1 MSLLHPVG
9 RHRINLAEQRNQLE
23 QQLDQAGIE
32 LSGMR
37 LDLKQAVAEIRRL
50 QRQVI
55 RDAAEKERLR
65 QAVVDSRPRIRV
77 VDTQLVRPYAPV
89 VQLPYVSP
97 ADTPQQRSA

>member
-9 RHRINLAEQRNQLE
+9 RHRLSLADQRNQLE

-37 LDLKQAVAEIRRL
+37 LDLEHAAAEIRRL
-50 QRQVI
+50 QRQTT
-55 RDAAEKERLR
+55 RDAADKARLR
-65 QAVVDSRPRIRV
+65 QAVIDARPRIRV

-89 VQLPYVSP
+89 VELPYVSP
-97 ADTPQQRSA
+97 VEVA